1 MRIKFLKNFDKH
13 KEGDIVTPA
22 DDKVAQQF
30 IDFGVAEKTADP
42 NPLEGLGEIVGKAI
56 AEGLSKVNATASGKG
71 LQFNGRVEGSESEA
85 DRKKSLTDQVK
96 WITKASCAETFPGQ
110 QREAQEHLSKV
121 YGSSFVSFESKDLN
135 EGSGTAG
142 GYTVAPTYGDELLKL
157 AGEQSIVRPYSN
169 NKKLPGR
176 EAYYPMLN
184 QTFVPSG
191 SQSAP
196 QSAYTGGVKMQWGME
211 AQAGTPTEPAFKQVH
226 IVTNPLQGLTKI
238 SKFLLDDSFIS
249 VDTELKS
256 LFSEAIAIAEDYAF
270 LNGDGVGKP
279 KGVLKSDA
287 LITYATRATVNTFKL
302 VDAANMMGAMTPASR
317 AKSVWVMTN
326 NLFSNLVQLVDSSG
340 RVTYISNVGSGY
352 NNANL
357 TASLLLF
364 GRPVLFTE
372 KTPGLGSV
380 GDVLLADFSKYI
392 TADTGSLAIAASDQY
407 SFNTNQI
414 TYRIIH
420 RVDGQ
425 SQIDAALTQMDGST
439 KNSPFVTL
447 DSDAA

>member
-1 MRIKFLKNFDKH
+1 MRIKFLKNYEEH
-13 KEGDIVTPA
+13 KKGDVVTPA
-22 DDKVAQQF
+22 NDADAQRY
-30 IDFGVAEKTADP
+30 IDFGIAEKTADP

-56 AEGLSKVNATASGKG
+56 AEGLSKVNATTSGKG

-110 QREAQEHLSKV
+110 QRDAQEHLAKV

-169 NKKLPGR
+169 NKKLPGK

-184 QTFVPSG
+184 QTFTPSG

-211 AQAGTPTEPAFKQVH
+211 AQAGTSTEPTFKQVH
-226 IVTNPLQGLTKI
+226 VSTNPLQGLTKI

-249 VDTELKS
+249 VDSELKT

-270 LNGDGVGKP
+270 LRGDGVGKP
-279 KGVLKSDA
+279 LGVLNAPA
-287 LITYATRATVNTFKL
+287 LITYATRSASNTFKL
-302 VDAANMMGAMTPASR
+302 ADAANVMGAMTPQSR
-317 AKSVWVMTN
+317 SKSVWVLTN
-326 NLFSNLVQLVDSSG
+326 NLFAQLVQLVDASG

-352 NNANL
+352 GDAKL

-364 GRPVLFTE
+364 GRPVIFTE
-372 KTPGLGSV
+372 KTPALGSV

-414 TYRIIH
+414 TYRIIQ

-425 SQIDAALTQMDGST
+425 PQIDAALTQMDGTT

-447 DSDAA
+447 AA